1 MGISFVGL
9 ERGMS
14 MAEKKIEDFGEKIG
28 GARKD
33 LYALNRELRYGDILD
48 WNDME
53 KEKYITKKEAFPLP
67 DYKKMLEEGKDREV
81 IFFIK
86 KVRDSL
92 PTKPLAAIPYL
103 ASAEQRKDII
113 DTAQRDYLL
122 TVNRFYEK
130 AMSLTSLSECAR
142 FYDEIKS
149 ENLPDTNCFNRKLIK
164 ATDLGGRLGLYQ
176 FRRELENK
184 QFLFSED
191 EKILSNFSFYRYDG
205 QNVTKE
211 EYREGKER
219 LVIHESG
226 CSTYIYNFQE
236 AGMTDLSA
244 WQNDTYFVLQKNDR
258 EIVAVNLQDRDAAV
272 EEALKIGKEQ
282 NPEKKKKTKRKTRL
296 KPPQLE
302 NIRPTAEDYRGG
314 MDITGDDMMHTF
326 GFRAGEFGNWNN
338 NNDRQTNLNMSF
350 DAFKD
355 LAKAL
360 NIKDEDIALGGKLAI
375 AYGARGSGSALA
387 HFEPSANVINL
398 TKMRGAGSSTGF
410 EDDIAEHDGS
420 AYLDDL
426 PESMY
431 YHVLPQTVEWRVDV
445 NQVYGYPYPNK
456 ILDML
461 YIYNPYKSANQPAT
475 ALVAVDGATWKMA
488 EFYQWSNDSEPTNQ
502 CKYSFYGY
510 IRHTEQG
517 MIVLVK
523 DGTESPLDG
532 NSVPEVNDLPP
543 VRYILPYPN
552 AAIQRSA
559 GVYKNYYGYK

>member
-1 MGISFVGL
+1 
-9 ERGMS
+9 

-226 CSTYIYNFQE
+226 PL
-236 AGMTDLSA
+236 DLYDLGDIS
-244 WQNDTYFVLQKNDR
+244 QIGD
-258 EIVAVNLQDRDAAV
+258 V
-272 EEALKIGKEQ
+272 EFGGELHV
-282 NPEKKKKTKRKTRL
+282 R
-296 KPPQLE
+296 QLE
-302 NIRPTAEDYRGG
+302 IAVDTRQRAFLGALDGYRGG
-314 MDITGDDMMHTF
+314 DDRLSLDIGHASVYGVPVGG
-326 GFRAGEFGNWNN
+326 GFRCWRGLFLG
-338 NNDRQTNLNMSF
+338 DG
-350 DAFKD
+350 DA
-355 LAKAL
+355 L
-360 NIKDEDIALGGKLAI
+360 
-375 AYGARGSGSALA
+375 S
-387 HFEPSANVINL
+387 
-398 TKMRGAGSSTGF
+398 
-410 EDDIAEHDGS
+410 
-420 AYLDDL
+420 
-426 PESMY
+426 
-431 YHVLPQTVEWRVDV
+431 
-445 NQVYGYPYPNK
+445 
-456 ILDML
+456 
-461 YIYNPYKSANQPAT
+461 
-475 ALVAVDGATWKMA
+475 VDGAGHLLSGEYLVEDLADGGVPGRNGDAFGEVHLVRTDDDGVI
-488 EFYQWSNDSEPTNQ
+488 FRTVQRG
-502 CKYSFYGY
+502 YGLLNGY
-510 IRHTEQG
+510 
-517 MIVLVK
+517 VLQF
-523 DGTESPLDG
+523 
-532 NSVPEVNDLPP
+532 EVNPL
-543 VRYILPYPN
+543 RLREN
-552 AAIQRSA
+552 RGRAE
-559 GVYKNYYGYK
+559 

>member
-236 AGMTDLSA
+236 SSMTDLA
-244 WQNDTYFVLQKNDR
+244 TWQNDTYFVLQKNAR

-272 EEALKIGKEQ
+272 KETLKIGKESRKK
-282 NPEKKKKTKRKTRL
+282 EK
-296 KPPQLE
+296 
-302 NIRPTAEDYRGG
+302 N
-314 MDITGDDMMHTF
+314 
-326 GFRAGEFGNWNN
+326 
-338 NNDRQTNLNMSF
+338 
-350 DAFKD
+350 
-355 LAKAL
+355 KA
-360 NIKDEDIALGGKLAI
+360 
-375 AYGARGSGSALA
+375 
-387 HFEPSANVINL
+387 
-398 TKMRGAGSSTGF
+398 
-410 EDDIAEHDGS
+410 
-420 AYLDDL
+420 
-426 PESMY
+426 
-431 YHVLPQTVEWRVDV
+431 
-445 NQVYGYPYPNK
+445 
-456 ILDML
+456 
-461 YIYNPYKSANQPAT
+461 
-475 ALVAVDGATWKMA
+475 
-488 EFYQWSNDSEPTNQ
+488 
-502 CKYSFYGY
+502 
-510 IRHTEQG
+510 
-517 MIVLVK
+517 
-523 DGTESPLDG
+523 
-532 NSVPEVNDLPP
+532 
-543 VRYILPYPN
+543 
-552 AAIQRSA
+552 
-559 GVYKNYYGYK
+559 

>member
-176 FRRELENK
+176 FRRELE
-184 QFLFSED
+184 
-191 EKILSNFSFYRYDG
+191 Y
-205 QNVTKE
+205 
-211 EYREGKER
+211 
-219 LVIHESG
+219 
-226 CSTYIYNFQE
+226 
-236 AGMTDLSA
+236 
-244 WQNDTYFVLQKNDR
+244 
-258 EIVAVNLQDRDAAV
+258 
-272 EEALKIGKEQ
+272 
-282 NPEKKKKTKRKTRL
+282 
-296 KPPQLE
+296 
-302 NIRPTAEDYRGG
+302 
-314 MDITGDDMMHTF
+314 
-326 GFRAGEFGNWNN
+326 
-338 NNDRQTNLNMSF
+338 
-350 DAFKD
+350 
-355 LAKAL
+355 
-360 NIKDEDIALGGKLAI
+360 
-375 AYGARGSGSALA
+375 
-387 HFEPSANVINL
+387 
-398 TKMRGAGSSTGF
+398 
-410 EDDIAEHDGS
+410 
-420 AYLDDL
+420 
-426 PESMY
+426 
-431 YHVLPQTVEWRVDV
+431 
-445 NQVYGYPYPNK
+445 
-456 ILDML
+456 
-461 YIYNPYKSANQPAT
+461 
-475 ALVAVDGATWKMA
+475 
-488 EFYQWSNDSEPTNQ
+488 
-502 CKYSFYGY
+502 
-510 IRHTEQG
+510 
-517 MIVLVK
+517 
-523 DGTESPLDG
+523 
-532 NSVPEVNDLPP
+532 
-543 VRYILPYPN
+543 
-552 AAIQRSA
+552 
-559 GVYKNYYGYK
+559 